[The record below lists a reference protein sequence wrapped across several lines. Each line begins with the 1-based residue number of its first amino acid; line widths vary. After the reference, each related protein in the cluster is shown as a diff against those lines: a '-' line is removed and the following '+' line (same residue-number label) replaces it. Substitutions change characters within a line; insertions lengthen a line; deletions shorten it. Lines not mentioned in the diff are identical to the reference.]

1 MNNMDFTT
9 GNEGRSILRFSI
21 PIISGAFLMQLYNWA
36 DTVIVGR
43 YVGKQALAA
52 VGASAPFVFMLVA
65 LVMGI
70 GIGTTII
77 ISQAYGLRDYDKIR
91 KASDS
96 LYLFLT
102 AAAVAITAL
111 GLIFSRKIMILI
123 DLPEDIL
130 PYAVSYL
137 NIYLLGLIFL
147 FFFNCLSSIL
157 RGIGDSRTP
166 LIFLAVSAVLNILL
180 DLLLVAVI
188 PLGIKGAAWATVIA
202 QAMAVTF
209 AILYT
214 NRRNDIV
221 RFDPRR
227 LVFDRRIFVR
237 SLKLGIPAGV
247 QQMFVAMGMLAIVS
261 IVNSFDTDTVAAFSG
276 ASRIETLVSV
286 IPMNLGIALTS
297 FTGQNF
303 GVGDFDRIRRG
314 MYATV
319 RYSLIAGA
327 VVMIGL
333 LLAAEPLMR
342 VFTTEREVIEVGCG
356 YLRVLGLSF
365 WIFSLMMC
373 FMGALRGMGNTVAP
387 MIITLFSL
395 WIVKIP
401 VAYMLSERFG
411 QTGIWAASA
420 FSWSLGTICAAVA
433 FNMTSRRRRTE
444 REISDKKDII
454 TERYDNT
461 L

>member
-1 MNNMDFTT
+1 
-9 GNEGRSILRFSI
+9 
-21 PIISGAFLMQLYNWA
+21 MQLYNWA

-188 PLGIKGAAWATVIA
+188 PLGIEGAAWATVIA

-286 IPMNLGIALTS
+286 IPMNLFAHSWSRSHDRSVAGGRASDAGIHYRTR
-297 FTGQNF
+297 
-303 GVGDFDRIRRG
+303 GDRGWMRIP
-314 MYATV
+314 AC
-319 RYSLIAGA
+319 AGA
-327 VVMIGL
+327 I
-333 LLAAEPLMR
+333 
-342 VFTTEREVIEVGCG
+342 
-356 YLRVLGLSF
+356 VLDILVDDVLHGS
-365 WIFSLMMC
+365 I
-373 FMGALRGMGNTVAP
+373 ARH
-387 MIITLFSL
+387 
-395 WIVKIP
+395 
-401 VAYMLSERFG
+401 G
-411 QTGIWAASA
+411 QYRCT
-420 FSWSLGTICAAVA
+420 
-433 FNMTSRRRRTE
+433 
-444 REISDKKDII
+444 
-454 TERYDNT
+454 YDNNALLVVDRKDT
-461 L
+461 GGLHAIGKVRTDRDMGCQRILLVFGNHMCGCRVQYDIA

>member
-1 MNNMDFTT
+1 MNNIDFTT

-52 VGASAPFVFMLVA
+52 VGASAPLVFMLVA
-65 LVMGI
+65 LVIGI

-77 ISQAYGLRDYDKIR
+77 ISQAYGVRDYDKIR

-96 LYLFLT
+96 LYIFLT
-102 AAAVAITAL
+102 IAAIAITAL
-111 GLIFSRKIMILI
+111 GLAFSRKVMLLI
-123 DLPEDIL
+123 GLPEDIL

-137 NIYLLGLIFL
+137 DIYLLGLVFL

-188 PLGIKGAAWATVIA
+188 PLGIEGAAWATVIA
-202 QAMAVTF
+202 QAIAVTF
-209 AILYT
+209 AIVYT
-214 NRRNDIV
+214 NRHNDIV
-221 RFDPRR
+221 RFDPRH

-247 QQMFVAMGMLAIVS
+247 QQMFVAMGTLAIVS

-276 ASRIETLVSV
+276 ASRIETLVAV

-319 RYSLIAGA
+319 RYSLIAGG
-327 VVMIGL
+327 VVMAGL

-342 VFTTEREVIEVGCG
+342 VFTSEREVVEVGCG
-356 YLRVLGLSF
+356 YLHVLGLSF

-387 MIITLFSL
+387 MVITLFSL
-395 WIVKIP
+395 WIIKIP
-401 VAYMLSERFG
+401 LAYVLSDRFG
-411 QTGIWAASA
+411 QIGIWTGTAI
-420 FSWSLGTICAAVA
+420 SWAIGTIFVVVA
-433 FNMTSRRRRTE
+433 FNM
-444 REISDKKDII
+444 ISKRKRMQRHDKQNNI
-454 TERYDNT
+454 TEKYGNT